1 MRAWF
6 GDTSFFLAL
15 ISKTDEHHRKALE
28 YASALS
34 LDVITTTWVLAE
46 IGDALCARHRRT
58 QFSDLLTFI
67 EMNPRMVILPPSR
80 REFDAGISLYKSR
93 RDKEWPLTDCITF
106 KVMEQMEL
114 SEALTADAH
123 FEQAGYRALLLD

>member
-6 GDTSFFLAL
+6 GDASFFLAL
-15 ISKTDEHHRKALE
+15 ISKTDMHHIKALE

-34 LDVITTTWVLAE
+34 QDVITTTWVLAE

-58 QFSDLLTFI
+58 QFSELLTFI
-67 EMNPRMVILPPSR
+67 ETNPRIVILPPSR
-80 REFDAGISLYKSR
+80 REFDAGIALYKSR

-106 KVMEQMEL
+106 TVMQQMGL
-114 SEALTADAH
+114 SEALTADSH
-123 FEQAGYRALLLD
+123 FEQAGYSALLLS